1 MNKNYRKNSDALK
14 PIFEGAELVCHDILE
29 AQEKGAAI
37 QGQIGELSD
46 NLFQQCR
53 RLSNDEGLSAAEI
66 FNNLQFMLGYN
77 YKADENGAPDLSG
90 KPYKTEQGAW
100 PKGTLSTYRSVM
112 LAYENRGLGKIGD
125 EPTMKELRAKVNPQ
139 KDKDD
144 FMEAIRAMRNNKD
157 MADKDKARIE
167 RAMLAVMK
175 HELTAMTKAAKAP
188 AKAKAKAAPK
198 AAPKSH
204 AKKAA

>member
-1 MNKNYRKNSDALK
+1 MNKNYLKNSEALK
-14 PIFEGAELVCHDILE
+14 PIFEGAETVCHDILE
-29 AQEKGAAI
+29 AQEKGVEI

-46 NLFQQCR
+46 ALFQQCR
-53 RLSNDEGLSAAEI
+53 KISNEEGLSAAEI

-77 YKADENGAPDLSG
+77 YKADENLAPSLEG

-139 KDKDD
+139 KDKDA
-144 FMEAIRAMRNNKD
+144 FMEAIRAFRNAKD

-175 HELTAMTKAAKAP
+175 HELTALANAAKAP
-188 AKAKAKAAPK
+188 AKAP

-204 AKKAA
+204 AKKKAA

>member
-1 MNKNYRKNSDALK
+1 MNKNYLKNSEALK
-14 PIFEGAELVCHDILE
+14 PIFEGAETVCHDILE
-29 AQEKGAAI
+29 AQEKGVEI

-46 NLFQQCR
+46 ALFQQCR
-53 RLSNDEGLSAAEI
+53 RISNQEGLSAAEI

-77 YKADENGAPDLSG
+77 YKADENGAPSLEG

-139 KDKDD
+139 KDKDA
-144 FMEAIRAMRNNKD
+144 FMEAIRAFRNAKD

-175 HELTAMTKAAKAP
+175 HELTALANAAKAP
-188 AKAKAKAAPK
+188 AKAP

-204 AKKAA
+204 AKQKKAA